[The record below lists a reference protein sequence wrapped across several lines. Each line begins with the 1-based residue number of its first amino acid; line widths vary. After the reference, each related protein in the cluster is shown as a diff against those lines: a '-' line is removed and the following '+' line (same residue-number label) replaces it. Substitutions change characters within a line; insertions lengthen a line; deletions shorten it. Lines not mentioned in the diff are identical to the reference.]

1 MTTHITPAELAAVAE
16 RHPEIAQDELEIDDH
31 DFHKNRDNETEQRND

>member
-1 MTTHITPAELAAVAE
+1 MSHITPAELAAVAE

-31 DFHKNRDNETEQRND
+31 DHDERDSE